1 MFGKILCLLVSLAAS
16 ACNLVMPNDQLKKA
30 EEAAELF
37 FDNLSTGRYA
47 ETDALF
53 AGDYAQLAS
62 LTILVTADNHAGLWK
77 NACENSGMQCLPI
90 RRIIKT
96 EKFSLNEF
104 WLVVEFLDRSGGPLT
119 QDPCCGANAD
129 ASPPVS
135 QFDVYVIERDGR
147 YLVTSLPVFLP

>member
-1 MFGKILCLLVSLAAS
+1 MCKKILCLLISLSAS
-16 ACNLVMPNDQLKKA
+16 ACSLVAPNYQLRKA

-47 ETDALF
+47 EADALF

-62 LTILVTADNHAGLWK
+62 LTILVPADDHAGLWK
-77 NACENSGMQCLPI
+77 NACEISGMQCLPI
-90 RRIIKT
+90 RRVIKT

-104 WLVVEFLDRSGGPLT
+104 WLTVEFLDRSGGPLT
-119 QDPCCGANAD
+119 QGPCCGANAD

-135 QFDVYVIERDGR
+135 QFNVFVIERDGR
-147 YLVTSLPVFLP
+147 YLVSSLPVFLP